1 MRLARIG
8 DSSWASATFMVV
20 CRAKRPA
27 IWLAWVGS
35 RCWTTTNVKPE
46 SAGISLKNSFSES
59 IPPAEAPMP
68 TTRTLE
74 TGSSIL
80 LHASLAHRAKSR
92 GFSNVLH
99 GLWNLCGL
107 VSAESTENAAEPRK
121 LTWNSL
127 KPPHFCFPRKLVDGR
142 EKEV

>member
-1 MRLARIG
+1 MRLAWIG

-27 IWLAWVGS
+27 IWLAWVGYT
-35 RCWTTTNVKPE
+35 CLTTTNAKPE
-46 SAGISLKNSFSES
+46 SAGISLKNSFNES

-80 LHASLAHRAKSR
+80 LHASLAHQAKSR
-92 GFSNVLH
+92 GFFHRSPQ
-99 GLWNLCGL
+99 LWNLCGL
-107 VSAESTENAAEPRK
+107 VSAEPTENAPEPRK
-121 LTWNSL
+121 LTWIL
-127 KPPHFCFPRKLVDGR
+127 
-142 EKEV
+142 

>member
-20 CRAKRPA
+20 CRAKRSA

-35 RCWTTTNVKPE
+35 RCWTTTNAKAE
-46 SAGISLKNSFSES
+46 SAGISLKNSFNES

-80 LHASLAHRAKSR
+80 LHASLAHGAKSR
-92 GFSNVLH
+92 GFFQRSPQALES
-99 GLWNLCGL
+99 LWLSFSGIDRECNGAPKIDMDSLNDRTS
-107 VSAESTENAAEPRK
+107 VSLADLLTGAKRK
-121 LTWNSL
+121 
-127 KPPHFCFPRKLVDGR
+127 
-142 EKEV
+142 